1 MAAKTFTFNGRDV
14 DIAHPNQLV
23 FANQFLRDSYTW
35 VFDTIVP
42 GQYVAQIDA
51 DQMHAGAAG
60 FDILQSAANHG
71 IAIQQPTAKAS
82 NRDRAL
88 TQSHIRTVLGAF
100 PQLAGF
106 FSNTIVSASIA
117 IRNAEFLLGEQC
129 NGGNFILLKKIVD
142 SINRTAWTREQDVSE
157 RQSGVSVLG
166 TISETLLG
174 IVMSGMIDN
183 QNFFKIGNAEVQSY
197 GDFVV
202 TCLPNNLW
210 ISVKSNFARERL
222 LASGYS
228 NDILGAGFFQDASE
242 FTQPVRIR
250 NFQRAGFLAMYCPD
264 VAVTQHQQINA
275 TSTYHEIEEFHR
287 TRGSQMPLN
296 INGKPFIRKLSDLA
310 ADIQALLDVADIRR
324 RFTVNF

>member
-1 MAAKTFTFNGRDV
+1 MPAKTFRFDGRDIQIAQPQDV
-14 DIAHPNQLV
+14 D
-23 FANQFLRDSYTW
+23 FANPFLEEAYTW
-35 VFDTIVP
+35 IFETVVP
-42 GQYVAQIDA
+42 GNYTPQIDA
-51 DQMHAGAAG
+51 DLVHAGNTG
-60 FDILQSAANHG
+60 FDIRQSAANHG

-82 NRDRAL
+82 NRERAFI
-88 TQSHIRTVLGAF
+88 QSHIRTVLESF
-100 PQLAGF
+100 PQLSGF
-106 FSNTIVSASIA
+106 FSNTIVSARIA
-117 IRNAEFLLGEQC
+117 IKNAEFLLGERC
-129 NGGNFILLKKIVD
+129 NADNFISLKKIVD
-142 SINRTAWTREQDVSE
+142 QVNRSAWTRQPDTSE

-174 IVMSGMIDN
+174 TVMFKMIDEV
-183 QNFFKIGNAEVQSY
+183 NFFKIGNPEVQSY

-264 VAVTQHQQINA
+264 VAVTQHQQDNT

-287 TRGSQMPLN
+287 VRGSQMPLN
-296 INGKPFIRKLSDLA
+296 INGKPFIRRLSALA
-310 ADIQALLDVADIRR
+310 SDIQTLLNIADIRR
-324 RFTVNF
+324 RFTVDF